1 MEKLPQQSDTKRDY
15 NKRSPYQVPDTS
27 RKNYRSL
34 IVKIILVLV
43 IIIILIVI
51 CVILIL
57 LYTEITITIIIHLCI
72 FLCF

>member
-27 RKNYRSL
+27 RKNFRSL

-43 IIIILIVI
+43 IIIILTVN
-51 CVILIL
+51 LF
-57 LYTEITITIIIHLCI
+57 IISNYKKK
-72 FLCF
+72 